1 MFNPYALGGW
11 TAAANLNADSA
22 RNTVPQPSIFGALP
36 YPTQD
41 PPSMFISFRFT
52 SFSPSILDCTVVGP
66 QAKTHF
72 HISTDIP
79 TPGFTTIFNADNE
92 PMTIIEWLPN
102 PVLEIR
108 GIVPKQR
115 VSEWLVLSPAKRYR
129 TMVAQGRTFIWAP
142 DGESICLYALG
153 LGVPQTHARLTREDG
168 AVALEITAEAIRIG
182 LLPVCVTAAFLLQSG
197 RNID

>member
-1 MFNPYALGGW
+1 
-11 TAAANLNADSA
+11 
-22 RNTVPQPSIFGALP
+22 
-36 YPTQD
+36 
-41 PPSMFISFRFT
+41 MFISFRFT

-79 TPGFTTIFNADNE
+79 TPGFTTIFDTDNE

-115 VSEWLVLSPAKRYR
+115 VSGWLALSPAKRCIFSSYSVEIPNR
-129 TMVAQGRTFIWAP
+129 SSLLTLQLSDNGRT
-142 DGESICLYALG
+142 GEDVHLG
-153 LGVPQTHARLTREDG
+153 ARWRVYLRAYD
-168 AVALEITAEAIRIG
+168 
-182 LLPVCVTAAFLLQSG
+182 
-197 RNID
+197 

>member
-11 TAAANLNADSA
+11 SSAANLNADST

-79 TPGFTTIFNADNE
+79 TPGFTTIFDTDNE

-115 VSEWLVLSPAKRYR
+115 ISGWLALSPAKRYR

-142 DGESICLYALG
+142 DGESICLYAPG

-168 AVALEITAEAIRIG
+168 AVALEITADAIRIG